1 MITKNELEKNFL
13 AAMYCIVGNSIKN
26 YYLNNWKIN
35 KKNQKKT
42 VGLKFPAE
50 MLLISTLISWQN
62 DLKYPTL
69 VSPGIN

>member
-1 MITKNELEKNFL
+1 MITKNELEEKFL

-26 YYLNNWKIN
+26 YYLNNWKTN
-35 KKNQKKT
+35 KKNGKKNS

-62 DLKYPTL
+62 DLKYPH
-69 VSPGIN
+69 

>member
-1 MITKNELEKNFL
+1 MKNKQ
-13 AAMYCIVGNSIKN
+13 
-26 YYLNNWKIN
+26 
-35 KKNQKKT
+35 KKQKKT